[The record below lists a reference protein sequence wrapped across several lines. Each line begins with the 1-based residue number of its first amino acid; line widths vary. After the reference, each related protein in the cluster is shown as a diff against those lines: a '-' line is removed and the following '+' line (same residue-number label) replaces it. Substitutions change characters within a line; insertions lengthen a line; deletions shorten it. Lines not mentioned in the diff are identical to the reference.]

1 MILKKIK
8 IRNFRCFKNFEMDFS
23 AGMTVLIGKN
33 GAGKTS
39 LLNAIRYGLSVFF
52 SNDSKMGDDLL
63 ILGNPDLK
71 VISTNPTDFY
81 RERTADMPSADL
93 SIGMEASFN
102 DVSLQWE
109 YYKRSTSG
117 ASLFT
122 RKYQEAYRR
131 MMDEYHR
138 SNQLPLFVFY
148 SDSFPHIGTKVSDF
162 ARTAIK
168 NQESIIR
175 NFAYYKWSSEVAC
188 TSIWQNRFI
197 NSLLKVLSLNDGAN
211 DAMREVEYVKN
222 KLKHFSK
229 SINTLGT
236 DNNEYLIED
245 FFPLVDDDKLFL
257 YLHLQNGKDVMFDN
271 LPAGYNRLFSI
282 AFDLAYRLFILRKD
296 NEDEPHGIV
305 IIDEVDLH
313 LHPTLEQEVIER
325 LRRTFPTVQ
334 FIVST
339 HSPLVL
345 SNLKTK
351 NSDNMIFKME
361 ENDEHPKEMP
371 DMFGIDYSSAVYDF
385 METPYADSDVH
396 EEVEAIIRLERRGKH
411 ELAIKRKEELKEMVS
426 EAQFNKLIEM
436 IKERLA
442 DD

>member
-8 IRNFRCFKNFEMDFS
+8 IQNFRCFKNYEMDFK
-23 AGMTVLIGKN
+23 AGVTVLIGKN

-39 LLNAIRYGLSVFF
+39 LLNAIRYSLSVFF

-197 NSLLKVLSLNDGAN
+197 NSLLKALSLNDAAN

-222 KLKHFSK
+222 KLKCFSK
-229 SINTLGT
+229 PVNTLGT
-236 DNNEYLIED
+236 DNNEYIIED
-245 FFPLVDDDKLFL
+245 FFFFFDDDKLFL

-371 DMFGIDYSSAVYDF
+371 DMYGIDYSSAVYDF

>member
-1 MILKKIK
+1 M
-8 IRNFRCFKNFEMDFS
+8 
-23 AGMTVLIGKN
+23 LIGKN

-81 RERTADMPSADL
+81 RERNADMPSADL

-102 DVSLQWE
+102 GVSLQWE

-138 SNQLPLFVFY
+138 SNQLPIFVFY
-148 SDSFPHIGTKVSDF
+148 SDSFPHVGTKVSDF

-188 TSIWQNRFI
+188 TSIWQTRFI
-197 NSLLKVLSLNDGAN
+197 NSLLKVLSLNDGAV
-211 DAMREVEYVKN
+211 DAVREVEYVKN
-222 KLKHFSK
+222 KLKKFSK
-229 SINTLGT
+229 PINTLGV
-236 DNNEYLIED
+236 DDDKYVIED
-245 FFPLVDDDKLFL
+245 FFPLVDGDTLSL
-257 YLHLQNGKDVMFDN
+257 YLHLQNGKDVMFNN

-282 AFDLAYRLFILRKD
+282 AFDLAYRMFILRKD
-296 NEDEPHGIV
+296 NEVEPHGIV

-325 LRRTFPTVQ
+325 LQGTFPTIQ

-345 SNLKTK
+345 SNLRTK
-351 NSDNMIFKME
+351 NSDNMIFRME
-361 ENDEHPKEMP
+361 ENDERPKEMP
-371 DMFGIDYSSAVYDF
+371 DMYGIDYSSAVYDF
-385 METPYADSDVH
+385 METPYVDSDVH

-411 ELAIKRKEELKEMVS
+411 ELAEKRKEELREMVS
-426 EAQFNKLIEM
+426 EAQFNNLIEN
-436 IKERLA
+436 IEKRLA
-442 DD
+442 NN

>member
-345 SNLKTK
+345 SNLKTQK
-351 NSDNMIFKME
+351 G
-361 ENDEHPKEMP
+361 DE
-371 DMFGIDYSSAVYDF
+371 
-385 METPYADSDVH
+385 DV
-396 EEVEAIIRLERRGKH
+396 EY
-411 ELAIKRKEELKEMVS
+411 
-426 EAQFNKLIEM
+426 
-436 IKERLA
+436 
-442 DD
+442 

>member
-8 IRNFRCFKNFEMDFS
+8 IRNFRCFKNYEMNFKT
-23 AGMTVLIGKN
+23 GITVLIGKN

-71 VISTNPTDFY
+71 VISTTPTDFY
-81 RERTADMPSADL
+81 RERNADMPSADL
-93 SIGMEASFN
+93 NIGMEATFN
-102 DVSLQWE
+102 NVSLRWE
-109 YYKRSTSG
+109 YYKRSTFG

-122 RKYQEAYRR
+122 RKYQDAYRA
-131 MMDEYHR
+131 MMNEYHR
-138 SNQLPLFVFY
+138 SNQLPIFVFY
-148 SDSFPHIGTKVSDF
+148 SDSFPHVGTKISDF

-168 NQESIIR
+168 NQDSIIR

-188 TSIWQNRFI
+188 TSIWQNRFV
-197 NSLLKVLSLNDGAN
+197 NSLLKVLSLNDGAG
-211 DAMREVEYVKN
+211 DVMREVEYVKI
-222 KLKHFSK
+222 KLKQFSK
-229 SINTLGT
+229 PINTLGT
-236 DNNEYLIED
+236 DNDEFIIED
-245 FFPLVDDDKLFL
+245 CFPFVDNDTLSL
-257 YLHLQNGKDVMFDN
+257 YLRLQNGKDIMFDN

-296 NEDEPHGIV
+296 NEEEPQGIV

-325 LRRTFPTVQ
+325 LRCTFPSIQ

-345 SNLKTK
+345 SNLKTM
-351 NSDNMIFKME
+351 NSDNIIFKME
-361 ENDEHPKEMP
+361 ENDEQPKEMP
-371 DMFGIDYSSAVYDF
+371 DMYGIDYSSAVYDF
-385 METPYADSDVH
+385 METPYVDSDVH
-396 EEVEAIIRLERRGKH
+396 EEIEAIIRLERRGKH
-411 ELAIKRKEELKEMVS
+411 ELATKRKEELKEMVS
-426 EAQFNKLIEM
+426 ETQFNNLIEK
-436 IKERLA
+436 IEKRLA
-442 DD
+442 DN

>member
-1 MILKKIK
+1 MK
-8 IRNFRCFKNFEMDFS
+8 
-23 AGMTVLIGKN
+23 A
-33 GAGKTS
+33 
-39 LLNAIRYGLSVFF
+39 
-52 SNDSKMGDDLL
+52 
-63 ILGNPDLK
+63 
-71 VISTNPTDFY
+71 
-81 RERTADMPSADL
+81 
-93 SIGMEASFN
+93 
-102 DVSLQWE
+102 
-109 YYKRSTSG
+109 
-117 ASLFT
+117 
-122 RKYQEAYRR
+122 
-131 MMDEYHR
+131 
-138 SNQLPLFVFY
+138 
-148 SDSFPHIGTKVSDF
+148 
-162 ARTAIK
+162 
-168 NQESIIR
+168 
-175 NFAYYKWSSEVAC
+175 
-188 TSIWQNRFI
+188 
-197 NSLLKVLSLNDGAN
+197 LSLNDAAN

-222 KLKHFSK
+222 KLKCFSK
-229 SINTLGT
+229 PVNTLGT
-236 DNNEYLIED
+236 DNNEYIIED

-371 DMFGIDYSSAVYDF
+371 DMYGIDYSSAVYDF

>member
-197 NSLLKVLSLNDGAN
+197 NSLLKALSLNDAAN

-236 DNNEYLIED
+236 DNNEYIIED

-325 LRRTFPTVQ
+325 LRRAFPTIQ

-371 DMFGIDYSSAVYDF
+371 DMYGIDYSSAVYDF

>member
-8 IRNFRCFKNFEMDFS
+8 IQNFRCFKNFEMDFS

-197 NSLLKVLSLNDGAN
+197 NSLLKALSLNDAAN

-222 KLKHFSK
+222 KLKCFSK
-229 SINTLGT
+229 PVNTLGT
-236 DNNEYLIED
+236 DNNEYIIED

-371 DMFGIDYSSAVYDF
+371 DMYGIDYSSAVYDF

>member
-8 IRNFRCFKNFEMDFS
+8 IQNFRCFKNFEMDFS

-148 SDSFPHIGTKVSDF
+148 
-162 ARTAIK
+162 
-168 NQESIIR
+168 
-175 NFAYYKWSSEVAC
+175 
-188 TSIWQNRFI
+188 
-197 NSLLKVLSLNDGAN
+197 
-211 DAMREVEYVKN
+211 
-222 KLKHFSK
+222 
-229 SINTLGT
+229 
-236 DNNEYLIED
+236 
-245 FFPLVDDDKLFL
+245 
-257 YLHLQNGKDVMFDN
+257 
-271 LPAGYNRLFSI
+271 
-282 AFDLAYRLFILRKD
+282 
-296 NEDEPHGIV
+296 
-305 IIDEVDLH
+305 
-313 LHPTLEQEVIER
+313 
-325 LRRTFPTVQ
+325 
-334 FIVST
+334 
-339 HSPLVL
+339 
-345 SNLKTK
+345 
-351 NSDNMIFKME
+351 
-361 ENDEHPKEMP
+361 
-371 DMFGIDYSSAVYDF
+371 
-385 METPYADSDVH
+385 
-396 EEVEAIIRLERRGKH
+396 
-411 ELAIKRKEELKEMVS
+411 
-426 EAQFNKLIEM
+426 
-436 IKERLA
+436 
-442 DD
+442 

>member
-8 IRNFRCFKNFEMDFS
+8 IQNFRCFKNFEMDFS

-122 RKYQEAYRR
+122 RKYQEAYKR

-197 NSLLKVLSLNDGAN
+197 NSLLKALSLNDAAN

-222 KLKHFSK
+222 KLKCFSK
-229 SINTLGT
+229 PVNTLGT
-236 DNNEYLIED
+236 DNNEYIIED

-371 DMFGIDYSSAVYDF
+371 DMYGIDYSSAVYDF

>member
-1 MILKKIK
+1 MILKKVK
-8 IRNFRCFKNFEMDFS
+8 IQNFRCFKNYEMDFK
-23 AGMTVLIGKN
+23 AGVTVLIGKN

-81 RERTADMPSADL
+81 RERTADMPSEDL

-197 NSLLKVLSLNDGAN
+197 NSLLKALSLNDAAN

-222 KLKHFSK
+222 KLKCFSK
-229 SINTLGT
+229 PVNTLGT
-236 DNNEYLIED
+236 DNNEYIIED
-245 FFPLVDDDKLFL
+245 FFPLIDDDKLFL

-371 DMFGIDYSSAVYDF
+371 DMYGIDYSSAVYDF

>member
-1 MILKKIK
+1 M
-8 IRNFRCFKNFEMDFS
+8 
-23 AGMTVLIGKN
+23 
-33 GAGKTS
+33 
-39 LLNAIRYGLSVFF
+39 
-52 SNDSKMGDDLL
+52 
-63 ILGNPDLK
+63 
-71 VISTNPTDFY
+71 
-81 RERTADMPSADL
+81 
-93 SIGMEASFN
+93 
-102 DVSLQWE
+102 
-109 YYKRSTSG
+109 
-117 ASLFT
+117 
-122 RKYQEAYRR
+122 
-131 MMDEYHR
+131 
-138 SNQLPLFVFY
+138 
-148 SDSFPHIGTKVSDF
+148 
-162 ARTAIK
+162 
-168 NQESIIR
+168 
-175 NFAYYKWSSEVAC
+175 
-188 TSIWQNRFI
+188 
-197 NSLLKVLSLNDGAN
+197 
-211 DAMREVEYVKN
+211 
-222 KLKHFSK
+222 
-229 SINTLGT
+229 
-236 DNNEYLIED
+236 
-245 FFPLVDDDKLFL
+245 FL

-325 LRRTFPTVQ
+325 LRRTCPTLQ

-371 DMFGIDYSSAVYDF
+371 DMYGIDYSSAVYDF

>member
-8 IRNFRCFKNFEMDFS
+8 IQNFRCFKNYEMDFK
-23 AGMTVLIGKN
+23 AGVTVLIGKN

-81 RERTADMPSADL
+81 RERNADMPSADL

-102 DVSLQWE
+102 GVSLQWE

-138 SNQLPLFVFY
+138 SNQLPIFVFY
-148 SDSFPHIGTKVSDF
+148 SDSFPHVGTKVSDF

-188 TSIWQNRFI
+188 TSIWQTRFI
-197 NSLLKVLSLNDGAN
+197 NSLLKVLSLNDGAV
-211 DAMREVEYVKN
+211 DAVREVEYVKN
-222 KLKHFSK
+222 KLKKFSK
-229 SINTLGT
+229 PINTLGV
-236 DNNEYLIED
+236 DDDKYVIED
-245 FFPLVDDDKLFL
+245 FFPLVDGDTLSL
-257 YLHLQNGKDVMFDN
+257 YLHLQNGKDVMFNN

-296 NEDEPHGIV
+296 NEVEPHGIV

-325 LRRTFPTVQ
+325 LQGTFPTIQ

-345 SNLKTK
+345 SNLRTK
-351 NSDNMIFKME
+351 NSDNMIFRME
-361 ENDEHPKEMP
+361 ENDERPKEMP
-371 DMFGIDYSSAVYDF
+371 DMYGIDYSSAVYDF
-385 METPYADSDVH
+385 METPYVDSDVH

-411 ELAIKRKEELKEMVS
+411 ELAEKRKEELREMVS
-426 EAQFNKLIEM
+426 EAQFNNLIEN
-436 IKERLA
+436 IEKRLA
-442 DD
+442 NN

>member
-8 IRNFRCFKNFEMDFS
+8 IQNFRCFKNFEMDFS

-197 NSLLKVLSLNDGAN
+197 NSLLKALSLNDAAN

-222 KLKHFSK
+222 KLKCFSK
-229 SINTLGT
+229 PVNTLGT
-236 DNNEYLIED
+236 DNNEYIIED

-296 NEDEPHGIV
+296 NENEPHGIV

-371 DMFGIDYSSAVYDF
+371 DMYGIDYSSAVYDF

>member
-236 DNNEYLIED
+236 DNNEYLIEG

-325 LRRTFPTVQ
+325 LRRAFPTIQ

-371 DMFGIDYSSAVYDF
+371 DMYGIDYSSAVYDF

>member
-8 IRNFRCFKNFEMDFS
+8 IQNFRCFKNYEMDFK
-23 AGMTVLIGKN
+23 AGVTVLIGKN

-197 NSLLKVLSLNDGAN
+197 NSLLKALSLNDAAN

-222 KLKHFSK
+222 KLKCFSK
-229 SINTLGT
+229 PVNTLGT
-236 DNNEYLIED
+236 DNNEYIIED
-245 FFPLVDDDKLFL
+245 FFPLIDDDKLFL

-371 DMFGIDYSSAVYDF
+371 DMYGIDYSSAVYDF

>member
-8 IRNFRCFKNFEMDFS
+8 IQNFRCFKNYEMDFK
-23 AGMTVLIGKN
+23 AGVTVLIGKN

-81 RERTADMPSADL
+81 RERNADMPSADL

-102 DVSLQWE
+102 GVSLQWE

-138 SNQLPLFVFY
+138 SNQLPIFVFY
-148 SDSFPHIGTKVSDF
+148 SDSFPHVGTKVSDF

-188 TSIWQNRFI
+188 TSIWQTRFI
-197 NSLLKVLSLNDGAN
+197 NSLLKVLSLNDGAV
-211 DAMREVEYVKN
+211 DAVREVEYVKN
-222 KLKHFSK
+222 KLKKFSK
-229 SINTLGT
+229 PINTLGV
-236 DNNEYLIED
+236 DDDKYVIED
-245 FFPLVDDDKLFL
+245 FFPLVDGDTLSL
-257 YLHLQNGKDVMFDN
+257 YLHLQNGKDVMFNN

-282 AFDLAYRLFILRKD
+282 AFDLAYRMFILRKD
-296 NEDEPHGIV
+296 NEVEPHGIV

-325 LRRTFPTVQ
+325 LQGTFPTIQ

-345 SNLKTK
+345 SNLRTK
-351 NSDNMIFKME
+351 NSDNMIFRME
-361 ENDEHPKEMP
+361 ENDERPKEMP
-371 DMFGIDYSSAVYDF
+371 DMYGIDYSSAVYDF
-385 METPYADSDVH
+385 METPYVDSDVH

-411 ELAIKRKEELKEMVS
+411 ELAEKRKEELREMVS
-426 EAQFNKLIEM
+426 EAQFNNLIEN
-436 IKERLA
+436 IEKRLA
-442 DD
+442 NN

>member
-8 IRNFRCFKNFEMDFS
+8 IQNFRCFKNYEMDFR
-23 AGMTVLIGKN
+23 AGLTVLIGKN
-33 GAGKTS
+33 GVGKTS

-52 SNDSKMGDDLL
+52 SNDSTMGDDLL

-71 VISTNPTDFY
+71 VISTKPTDFY
-81 RERTADMPSADL
+81 RERHADMPSADL
-93 SIGMEASFN
+93 NISLEASFN
-102 DVSLQWE
+102 EVSLQWE

-122 RKYQEAYRR
+122 SKYQTAYRS

-148 SDSFPHIGTKVSDF
+148 SDSFPHIGTKSSDF
-162 ARTAIK
+162 AKTAIK

-175 NFAYYKWSSEVAC
+175 NFAYYKWSSEVSC

-197 NSLLKVLSLNDGAN
+197 NSLLKVLSLKEGVADMA
-211 DAMREVEYVKN
+211 REVEYVKN
-222 KLKHFSK
+222 KLKQFSK
-229 SINTLGT
+229 PINTLGT
-236 DNNEYLIED
+236 DTDDFIIKD
-245 FFPLVDDDKLFL
+245 FFPLVDDEKWFL
-257 YLHLQNGKDVMFDN
+257 YLRMQNGKDVMFDN

-296 NEDEPHGIV
+296 NVEEPHGIV

-313 LHPTLEQEVIER
+313 LHPTLEQEVLER
-325 LRRTFPTVQ
+325 LRRTFPTIQ

-345 SNLKTK
+345 SNLRTK

-361 ENDEHPKEMP
+361 ENDERPKEMP
-371 DMFGIDYSSAVYDF
+371 DMYGIDYSSAVYDF
-385 METPYADSDVH
+385 METPYVDSDVH

-411 ELAIKRKEELKEMVS
+411 ELATKRKEELREMVS
-426 EAQFNKLIEM
+426 EAQFNKLIEK
-436 IKERLA
+436 IEKRLA
-442 DD
+442 DN

>member
-1 MILKKIK
+1 M
-8 IRNFRCFKNFEMDFS
+8 
-23 AGMTVLIGKN
+23 
-33 GAGKTS
+33 
-39 LLNAIRYGLSVFF
+39 
-52 SNDSKMGDDLL
+52 
-63 ILGNPDLK
+63 K

-245 FFPLVDDDKLFL
+245 FSL
-257 YLHLQNGKDVMFDN
+257 
-271 LPAGYNRLFSI
+271 
-282 AFDLAYRLFILRKD
+282 
-296 NEDEPHGIV
+296 
-305 IIDEVDLH
+305 
-313 LHPTLEQEVIER
+313 
-325 LRRTFPTVQ
+325 
-334 FIVST
+334 
-339 HSPLVL
+339 
-345 SNLKTK
+345 
-351 NSDNMIFKME
+351 
-361 ENDEHPKEMP
+361 
-371 DMFGIDYSSAVYDF
+371 
-385 METPYADSDVH
+385 
-396 EEVEAIIRLERRGKH
+396 
-411 ELAIKRKEELKEMVS
+411 
-426 EAQFNKLIEM
+426 
-436 IKERLA
+436 
-442 DD
+442 

>member
-325 LRRTFPTVQ
+325 LRRAFPTIQ

-371 DMFGIDYSSAVYDF
+371 DMYGIDYSSAVYDF

>member
-8 IRNFRCFKNFEMDFS
+8 IQNFRCFKNYEMDLR
-23 AGMTVLIGKN
+23 AGLTVLIGKN
-33 GAGKTS
+33 GVGKTS

-52 SNDSKMGDDLL
+52 SNDSTMGDDLL

-71 VISTNPTDFY
+71 VISTKPTDFY
-81 RERTADMPSADL
+81 RERHADMPSADL
-93 SIGMEASFN
+93 NISLEASFN
-102 DVSLQWE
+102 EVSLQWE

-122 RKYQEAYRR
+122 SKYQTAYRS

-148 SDSFPHIGTKVSDF
+148 SDSFPHIGTKSSDF
-162 ARTAIK
+162 AKTAIK

-175 NFAYYKWSSEVAC
+175 NFAYYKWSSEVSC

-197 NSLLKVLSLNDGAN
+197 NSLLKVLSLKEGVADMA
-211 DAMREVEYVKN
+211 REVEYVKN
-222 KLKHFSK
+222 KLKQFSK
-229 SINTLGT
+229 PINTLGT
-236 DNNEYLIED
+236 DTDDFIIKD
-245 FFPLVDDDKLFL
+245 FFPLVDDEKWFL
-257 YLHLQNGKDVMFDN
+257 YLRMQNGKDVMFDN

-296 NEDEPHGIV
+296 NVEEPHGIV

-313 LHPTLEQEVIER
+313 LHPTLEQEVLER
-325 LRRTFPTVQ
+325 LRRTFPTIQ

-345 SNLKTK
+345 SNLRTK

-361 ENDEHPKEMP
+361 ENDERPKEMP
-371 DMFGIDYSSAVYDF
+371 DMYGIDYSSAVYDF
-385 METPYADSDVH
+385 METPYVDSDVH

-411 ELAIKRKEELKEMVS
+411 ELATKRKEELREMVS
-426 EAQFNKLIEM
+426 EAQFNKLIEK
-436 IKERLA
+436 IEKRLA
-442 DD
+442 DN

>member
-8 IRNFRCFKNFEMDFS
+8 IQNFRCFKNYEMDFK
-23 AGMTVLIGKN
+23 AGVTVLIGKN

-197 NSLLKVLSLNDGAN
+197 NSLLKALSLNDAAN

-222 KLKHFSK
+222 KLKCFSK
-229 SINTLGT
+229 PVNTLGT
-236 DNNEYLIED
+236 DNNEYIIED
-245 FFPLVDDDKLFL
+245 FFPLIDDDKLFL

-313 LHPTLEQEVIER
+313 LHPILEQEVIER
-325 LRRTFPTVQ
+325 LRRTFPTLQ

-371 DMFGIDYSSAVYDF
+371 DMYGIDYSSAVYDF

>member
-8 IRNFRCFKNFEMDFS
+8 IQNFRCFKNYEMDFK
-23 AGMTVLIGKN
+23 AGVTVLIGKN

-197 NSLLKVLSLNDGAN
+197 NSLLKALSLNDAAN

-222 KLKHFSK
+222 KLKCFSK
-229 SINTLGT
+229 PVNTLGT
-236 DNNEYLIED
+236 DNNEYIIED
-245 FFPLVDDDKLFL
+245 FFPLIDDDKLFL

-371 DMFGIDYSSAVYDF
+371 DMYGIDYSSAVYDF

-426 EAQFNKLIEM
+426 EAQFNKLIDM

>member
-1 MILKKIK
+1 MKLKKIK
-8 IRNFRCFKNFEMDFS
+8 IQNFRCFKNYEIDFR
-23 AGMTVLIGKN
+23 AGVTVLIGKN
-33 GAGKTS
+33 GVGKTS

-81 RERTADMPSADL
+81 RERHADMPSADL

-102 DVSLQWE
+102 GISLQWE

-122 RKYQEAYRR
+122 SKYQDAYRS

-138 SNQLPLFVFY
+138 SDKLPLFVFY
-148 SDSFPHIGTKVSDF
+148 SDSFPHIGTKSSDF
-162 ARTAIK
+162 AKTAIK

-197 NSLLKVLSLNDGAN
+197 NSLLKVLSLRDGAA
-211 DAMREVEYVKN
+211 DMVREVEYVKN
-222 KLKHFSK
+222 KLKQFSK
-229 SINTLGT
+229 PINTLGT
-236 DNNEYLIED
+236 DKDEFIIED

-257 YLHLQNGKDVMFDN
+257 YLHLKNGKDVIFDN

-296 NEDEPHGIV
+296 NIEEPHGIA

-325 LRRTFPTVQ
+325 LQRTFPTIQ

-361 ENDEHPKEMP
+361 ENDVRPKEMP
-371 DMFGIDYSSAVYDF
+371 DMYGIDYSSAVYDF
-385 METPYADSDVH
+385 METPYVDSDVH

-411 ELAIKRKEELKEMVS
+411 ELAAKRKEELKEMVS
-426 EAQFNKLIEM
+426 EIQFKNLIEK
-436 IKERLA
+436 IEKRLA
-442 DD
+442 DN

>member
-8 IRNFRCFKNFEMDFS
+8 IQNFRCFKNYEMDFK
-23 AGMTVLIGKN
+23 AGVTVLIGKN

-93 SIGMEASFN
+93 SIGMEAAFN

-197 NSLLKVLSLNDGAN
+197 NSLLKALSLNDAAN

-222 KLKHFSK
+222 KLKCFSK
-229 SINTLGT
+229 PVNTLGT
-236 DNNEYLIED
+236 DNNEYIIED
-245 FFPLVDDDKLFL
+245 FFPLIDDDKLFL

-325 LRRTFPTVQ
+325 LRRTFPTLQ

-371 DMFGIDYSSAVYDF
+371 DMYGIDYSSAVYDF